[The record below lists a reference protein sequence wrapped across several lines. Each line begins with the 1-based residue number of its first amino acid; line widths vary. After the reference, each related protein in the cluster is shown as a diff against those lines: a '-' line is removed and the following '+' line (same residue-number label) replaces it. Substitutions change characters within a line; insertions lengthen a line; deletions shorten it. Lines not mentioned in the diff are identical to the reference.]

1 MKKTSKNK
9 NLKGF
14 TLVELIVVIAI
25 IGVLSAILIPTITKY
40 VELSKNKADVYN
52 ARTIYNMLQE
62 EAMLNSA
69 DVIVNYEN
77 PWGNDPTEKDHGY
90 VYVDDDE
97 IRVSNIEI
105 AQILAD
111 HNIIK
116 KDCLDNYRLRQ
127 GKEIQYS
134 KDKVNVTCKSRKKW
148 DRYQVNFV
156 LVDGDLVFSYSACR
170 NRYNKDPVAS
180 KMFADELG
188 GAPGSSEIQFGGK
201 N

>member
-1 MKKTSKNK
+1 
-9 NLKGF
+9 
-14 TLVELIVVIAI
+14 
-25 IGVLSAILIPTITKY
+25 
-40 VELSKNKADVYN
+40 
-52 ARTIYNMLQE
+52 MLQE

-77 PWGNDPTEKDHGY
+77 PWGSDPTEKDHGY

-127 GKEIQYS
+127 GKEVQYS
-134 KDKVNVTCKSRKKW
+134 KDKVNVTCKSRKKL

-170 NRYNKDPVAS
+170 NRYNKDLVVS
-180 KMFADELG
+180 KIFADWAELPE
-188 GAPGSSEIQFGGK
+188 AVKSRWAEK
-201 N
+201 KD

>member
-1 MKKTSKNK
+1 MKKTSKDKKLN
-9 NLKGF
+9 GF

-40 VELSKNKADVYN
+40 VELSKNKVDVYN

-77 PWGNDPTEKDHGY
+77 PWGNSPEQKDHGY
-90 VYVDDDE
+90 VYVDDNE

-116 KDCLDNYRLRQ
+116 KEELDNYRLRQ

-134 KDKVNVTCKSRKKW
+134 KDKINLTCKSKKKW

-180 KMFADELG
+180 KMFAEELG
-188 GAPGSSEIQFGGK
+188 GAAGTSEIQLGGK
-201 N
+201 D

>member
-1 MKKTSKNK
+1 MKKTGKDKKLN
-9 NLKGF
+9 GF

-40 VELSKNKADVYN
+40 VELSKNKVDVYN

-77 PWGNDPTEKDHGY
+77 PWGNSPEQKDHGY
-90 VYVDDDE
+90 VYVDDNE

-116 KDCLDNYRLRQ
+116 KEELDNYRLRQ

-134 KDKVNVTCKSRKKW
+134 KDKINLTCKSKKKW

-180 KMFADELG
+180 KMFAEELG
-188 GAPGSSEIQFGGK
+188 GAAGTSEIQLGGK
-201 N
+201 D

>member
-1 MKKTSKNK
+1 MKKIGKNK
-9 NLKGF
+9 KLNGF

-40 VELSKNKADVYN
+40 VELSKNKVDVYN

-69 DVIVNYEN
+69 DVIVNYQN
-77 PWGNDPTEKDHGY
+77 PWGNSPEQKDHGY
-90 VYVDDDE
+90 VYVDDNE

-116 KDCLDNYRLRQ
+116 KEELDNYHLRQ

-134 KDKVNVTCKSRKKW
+134 KDKINLTCKSKKKW

-180 KMFADELG
+180 KMFAEQLG
-188 GAPGSSEIQFGGK
+188 GVAGTSEIQLGGK
-201 N
+201 D